1 MQMENPDYK
10 RKKKADKEKEKR
22 EMNGHYT
29 KRHVRQALEQPRKK

>member
-10 RKKKADKEKEKR
+10 RKKKTDKEKEKR
-22 EMNGHYT
+22 EMNGRYT